1 MPPSFQVSLKG
12 GRELE
17 KQVKIYLKQVLYYR
31 RGNNMSCVQNY
42 CAGPAL
48 FEVLGSRHLLLGPIV
63 YWAKYMIKTEEKE
76 VLYFLGSES

>member
-1 MPPSFQVSLKG
+1 
-12 GRELE
+12 
-17 KQVKIYLKQVLYYR
+17 
-31 RGNNMSCVQNY
+31 MSCVQNY